1 MNAPPPLVLVPAHGR
16 VLIGRDA
23 AGVLHDPAELHG
35 AVQVHPTG
43 PGSADV
49 RVARVVQPIEGL
61 VSIVRLEVE
70 GPRIPLADL
79 SRDEQRDIERHYD
92 ACQEM
97 LGALRAQQAGIVLP
111 RLVLPDGA
119 RRG

>member
-1 MNAPPPLVLVPAHGR
+1 MNAPPPLGLVLAHGR

>member
-1 MNAPPPLVLVPAHGR
+1 MNAPPPLVLVLAHGR

-23 AGVLHDPAELHG
+23 AGVLHDPAELFG

-79 SRDEQRDIERHYD
+79 SRDEQRDIERHYE
-92 ACQEM
+92 ACLEM